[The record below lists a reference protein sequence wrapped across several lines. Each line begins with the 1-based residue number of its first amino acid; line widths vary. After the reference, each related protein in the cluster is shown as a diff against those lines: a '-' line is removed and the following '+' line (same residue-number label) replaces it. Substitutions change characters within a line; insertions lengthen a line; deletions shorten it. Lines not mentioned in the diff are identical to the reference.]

1 LLVGANG
8 GDPEELRGATALVDS
23 MLRLD
28 MTPEVA
34 GTAGRMQAKLLDDGR
49 RLAIIDCLIAAA
61 TVVHGGTL
69 VTRDDDFA
77 RFDDLDVLHY

>member
-1 LLVGANG
+1 
-8 GDPEELRGATALVDS
+8 
-23 MLRLD
+23 
-28 MTPEVA
+28 VA
-34 GTAGRMQAKLLDDGR
+34 GTAGRMQAKLLDEGR
-49 RLAIIDCLIAAA
+49 RLAILDCLIAAA